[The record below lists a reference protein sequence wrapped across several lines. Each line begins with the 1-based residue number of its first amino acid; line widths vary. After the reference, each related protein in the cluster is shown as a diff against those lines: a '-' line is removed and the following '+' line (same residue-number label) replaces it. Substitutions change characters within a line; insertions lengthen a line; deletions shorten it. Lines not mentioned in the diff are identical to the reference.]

1 MAEHALACCQ
11 LTRGEKM
18 GIRTAHRSLIVAYL
32 GVILITLI
40 AMMWR
45 PAPPARP
52 FLVELSLALGLVGLV
67 QLALQFVLIARFERV
82 SVSYGVD
89 AIMRFHRYVALV
101 ALVFVVAHPIILVL
115 HEPAMAALLNP
126 LYGDW
131 GVRTANWA
139 IYALILLVLLSL
151 LRKQFR
157 LSYEAWRVSHTLLGV
172 ATIVL
177 SHVHPHLGP
186 VHQRAVEGT
195 PAHRHQHRG
204 RRVAGVCE
212 AGASSTAAPPAVPG
226 ERGSPRAR

>member
-1 MAEHALACCQ
+1 
-11 LTRGEKM
+11 
-18 GIRTAHRSLIVAYL
+18 
-32 GVILITLI
+32 
-40 AMMWR
+40 MMWR
-45 PAPPARP
+45 PTPPARP

-177 SHVHPHLGP
+177 SHVH
-186 VHQRAVEGT
+186 VHISGRYTNVLWKELLLIAISTVAVALLVYVRLVR
-195 PAHRHQHRG
+195 PAQL
-204 RRVAGVCE
+204 RRRPYLVSEVR
-212 AGASSTAAPPAVPG
+212 P
-226 ERGSPRAR
+226 ERGSVWSLALRPEGHG